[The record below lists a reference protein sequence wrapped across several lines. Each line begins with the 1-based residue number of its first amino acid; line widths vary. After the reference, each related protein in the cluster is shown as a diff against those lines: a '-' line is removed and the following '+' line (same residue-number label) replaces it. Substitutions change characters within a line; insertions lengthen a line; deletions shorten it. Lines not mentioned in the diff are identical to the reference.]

1 MMENLITIETI
12 PIEIEF
18 VEKEPLHLS
27 SVHNAQFEVKQADGQ
42 QQIQSKPIRIAI
54 QDSFEPSQSYN
65 WENSTYTV
73 TSKLDS
79 DGNLQLNLSLED
91 GEAKAIRFKQVN
103 RSIDSMSSQAKG
115 IESGSMQM
123 SIPMTSLSSGMPDTS
138 NFLPPDLELVVT
150 QRPQVVIKYIG
161 GPIYVPPS
169 ADPNYIPPLGFE
181 QQQINVQQAALL
193 DEKV

>member
-1 MMENLITIETI
+1 MENLITIETI

>member
-54 QDSFEPSQSYN
+54 QDTFEPSQSYN

-169 ADPNYIPPLGFE
+169 ADPNYVPPLGFE
-181 QQQINVQQAALL
+181 QQQINVQQVALL

>member
-1 MMENLITIETI
+1 
-12 PIEIEF
+12 
-18 VEKEPLHLS
+18 
-27 SVHNAQFEVKQADGQ
+27 
-42 QQIQSKPIRIAI
+42 
-54 QDSFEPSQSYN
+54 
-65 WENSTYTV
+65 
-73 TSKLDS
+73 
-79 DGNLQLNLSLED
+79 
-91 GEAKAIRFKQVN
+91 
-103 RSIDSMSSQAKG
+103 MSSQAKG

-169 ADPNYIPPLGFE
+169 ADPNYSPPLGFE

>member
-1 MMENLITIETI
+1 MENLITIETI

-169 ADPNYIPPLGFE
+169 ADPNYSPPLGFE

>member
-1 MMENLITIETI
+1 MENLITIETI

-103 RSIDSMSSQAKG
+103 RSIDSMTSQAKG

-150 QRPQVVIKYIG
+150 QRLQVVIKYIG

-169 ADPNYIPPLGFE
+169 ADPNYSPPLGFE

>member
-1 MMENLITIETI
+1 MENLITIETI

-54 QDSFEPSQSYN
+54 QDSFEPSQSYS

-169 ADPNYIPPLGFE
+169 ADPNYSPPLGFE

>member
-1 MMENLITIETI
+1 MENLITIETI

-169 ADPNYIPPLGFE
+169 ADPNYVPPLGFE

>member
-1 MMENLITIETI
+1 MENLITIETI

-115 IESGSMQM
+115 IELGSMQM

-169 ADPNYIPPLGFE
+169 ADPNYSPPLGFE

>member
-1 MMENLITIETI
+1 MENLITIETI

-54 QDSFEPSQSYN
+54 QDTFEPSQSYN

-103 RSIDSMSSQAKG
+103 RSIDSMTSQAKG

-169 ADPNYIPPLGFE
+169 ADPNYSPPLGFE

>member
-1 MMENLITIETI
+1 MENLITIETI

-115 IESGSMQM
+115 IELGSMQM

-169 ADPNYIPPLGFE
+169 ADPNYVPPLGFE

>member
-1 MMENLITIETI
+1 MENLITIETI

-54 QDSFEPSQSYN
+54 QDSFEPSQSYS

-169 ADPNYIPPLGFE
+169 ADPNYSPPPWL
-181 QQQINVQQAALL
+181 
-193 DEKV
+193 

>member
-115 IESGSMQM
+115 IELGSMQM

-169 ADPNYIPPLGFE
+169 ADPNYVPPLGFE

>member
-1 MMENLITIETI
+1 MENLITIETI

-54 QDSFEPSQSYN
+54 QDTFEPSQSYN

-169 ADPNYIPPLGFE
+169 ADPNYSPPLGFE